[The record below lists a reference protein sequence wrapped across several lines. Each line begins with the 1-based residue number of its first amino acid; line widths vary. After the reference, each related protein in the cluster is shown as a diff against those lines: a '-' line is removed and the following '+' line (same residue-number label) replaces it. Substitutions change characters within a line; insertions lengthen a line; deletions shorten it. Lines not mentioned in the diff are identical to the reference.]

1 MGMKEGIE
9 VPPLRRIDIR
19 AAAVR
24 ARAVLGAGQGRI
36 DAEHLLEK
44 LFEFG
49 ITVDIFDST
58 EAPVAANI
66 EACFV
71 PETSTLHVR
80 DTAYAQMCSGHARGI
95 FTFGHELGHIILAH
109 RKTMNRVAPMPSGW
123 LPAFSNSEWQADT
136 FAAEFTMPLD
146 IINTLQLFKPDAI
159 ANQFGVSLKA
169 AEIRLYN
176 LRKYSETQERKKP

>member
-24 ARAVLGAGQGRI
+24 ARTVLRAGEGRI
-36 DAEHLLEK
+36 DAEHLLER
-44 LFEFG
+44 LYEYG
-49 ITVDIFDST
+49 ITVDVFDSA
-58 EAPVAANI
+58 EAPVAANV

-71 PETSTLHVR
+71 PETSTLHIR
-80 DTAYAQMCSGHARGI
+80 DTAYSQMCSGHARGI

-109 RKTMNRVAPMPSGW
+109 RKTLNRTVATPAGGV
-123 LPAFSNSEWQADT
+123 PAFSNSEWQADT
-136 FAAEFTMPLD
+136 FSAEFTMPLD
-146 IINTLQLFKPDAI
+146 VINSLKLFTPESI
-159 ANQFGVSLKA
+159 ASHFGVSLKA
-169 AEIRLYN
+169 SEIRLYN